1 MVRQTFS
8 GLALVCLSGLFCAS
22 ALAQAQSHV
31 AAHAD
36 TPAPDTHLPAT
47 DASHDHGSGAEAS
60 GGSPARPW
68 SQADAIFGAEQ
79 MAAAR
84 AHALHEMGDM
94 PQSVIMADRLELQQD
109 DADTTLVWDLWA
121 RYGGDIDRLWLKA
134 EGEADLGAG
143 VVEDAEIQA
152 LWSRAVAAFWD
163 VQVGLRYDIE
173 PDGLAHGVVGLH
185 GLAPFL
191 FEVDAAAFLSE
202 TGDLTARV
210 ETEYT
215 LLLTQQLIL
224 QPRVELEWAASDIPE
239 RGVAAGFSHLGAGL
253 RLRYELTGEVAPYLG
268 VEWSRSLGGSA
279 DYVRLAGGDREVTRW
294 VAGVRV
300 WY

>member
-1 MVRQTFS
+1 MARQAFS

-22 ALAQAQSHV
+22 ALAQTQSHV

-47 DASHDHGSGAEAS
+47 DAGHDHGSGAEAS
-60 GGSPARPW
+60 VGSPPRPW

-143 VVEDAEIQA
+143 GVEDAEIQA

-173 PDGLAHGVVGLH
+173 PDGLAHGVIGLH

-210 ETEYT
+210 ETEYA

-239 RGVAAGFSHLGAGL
+239 RGVAAGFSHLSAGL